1 MEGRSETKLGIQ
13 EHIPALAL
21 RNMEGRSETKLRTN
35 IEDLPL
41 PNILN
46 YYTYNVDTLWTMVMV
61 VILMIVSTLFLKLV
75 EWNTIFRHFGK
86 CYPMGNMLGHGA
98 TRCASLPIPQHFDET
113 FVVGPGVE
121 STVDKYPSLYQL
133 SVSPIQHILQW
144 MWYQL
149 QACTRAVVFYGKQA
163 DRMIL
168 DMHDTVQ
175 NTRTMIYNE
184 YIRSYVP
191 IL

>member
-1 MEGRSETKLGIQ
+1 MEGRSDPTSKI
-13 EHIPALAL
+13 
-21 RNMEGRSETKLRTN
+21 N

-61 VILMIVSTLFLKLV
+61 VILMIVGTLFLKIV

-98 TRCASLPIPQHFDET
+98 THCASVPRHIDET
-113 FVVGPGVE
+113 FVGNQVTGLE
-121 STVDKYPSLYQL
+121 STVDKYPSLYQISIL
-133 SVSPIQHILQW
+133 SVRPIRDILQW

-149 QACTRAVVFYGKQA
+149 QACTRAIVFYGKQA

-191 IL
+191 ML

>member
-1 MEGRSETKLGIQ
+1 MEKRSEI
-13 EHIPALAL
+13 
-21 RNMEGRSETKLRTN
+21 N

-41 PNILN
+41 PKILN

-61 VILMIVSTLFLKLV
+61 MIMMFVGILLIKLV

-98 TRCASLPIPQHFDET
+98 THCASVPRRLDET
-113 FVVGPGVE
+113 FVVGPGHEPGNGPE
-121 STVDKYPSLYQL
+121 SETDLKYPSLYQI
-133 SVSPIQHILQW
+133 SIQPIRDIIRRI
-144 MWYQL
+144 WYQL
-149 QACTRAVVFYGKQA
+149 QACRRVIVFYGQQA

-175 NTRTMIYNE
+175 NTRSMIYNE